1 MIRTSFRDGTVEA
14 CSSFLD
20 YLRSQIVQFLM
31 KNVLNKS
38 LLIILNLADYSKQ
51 YSSFSRD
58 VTTNYAMARAPEVGH
73 AGGHSAGRVV
83 SKQRPLGQ
91 LLRALCFKYRI
102 NGLYLCCK
110 ELWTQY
116 C

>member
-1 MIRTSFRDGTVEA
+1 
-14 CSSFLD
+14 
-20 YLRSQIVQFLM
+20 
-31 KNVLNKS
+31 
-38 LLIILNLADYSKQ
+38 
-51 YSSFSRD
+51 
-58 VTTNYAMARAPEVGH
+58 MARAPEVDH

-102 NGLYLCCK
+102 NGLYLWCK

>member
-1 MIRTSFRDGTVEA
+1 MIITVNA
-14 CSSFLD
+14 
-20 YLRSQIVQFLM
+20 I
-31 KNVLNKS
+31 
-38 LLIILNLADYSKQ
+38 

>member
-1 MIRTSFRDGTVEA
+1 MIRTSLRDGTVEA

-51 YSSFSRD
+51 LFKVTNVPIYKWCFCHKFLSEGSSIRQI
-58 VTTNYAMARAPEVGH
+58 T
-73 AGGHSAGRVV
+73 
-83 SKQRPLGQ
+83 
-91 LLRALCFKYRI
+91 
-102 NGLYLCCK
+102 
-110 ELWTQY
+110 
-116 C
+116 

>member
-1 MIRTSFRDGTVEA
+1 MVTTRVILAVESSRYLGVFSFQGFEYM
-14 CSSFLD
+14 L
-20 YLRSQIVQFLM
+20 
-31 KNVLNKS
+31 LN
-38 LLIILNLADYSKQ
+38 
-51 YSSFSRD
+51 SSFSRD

>member
-1 MIRTSFRDGTVEA
+1 MECYTSLLRISSVYQIPLCGEGILSMTSGT
-14 CSSFLD
+14 LP
-20 YLRSQIVQFLM
+20 LQIP
-31 KNVLNKS
+31 LNKGKGK
-38 LLIILNLADYSKQ
+38 IIH
-51 YSSFSRD
+51 SSFSRD
-58 VTTNYAMARAPEVGH
+58 VTTNYAMARALQVGH

-91 LLRALCFKYRI
+91 LLRALCFKYCI